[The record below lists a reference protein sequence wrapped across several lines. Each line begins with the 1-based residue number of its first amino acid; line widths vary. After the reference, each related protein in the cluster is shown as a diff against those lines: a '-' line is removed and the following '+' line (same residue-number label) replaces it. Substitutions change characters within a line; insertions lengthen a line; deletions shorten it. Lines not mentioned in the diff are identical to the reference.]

1 MVRRLFGAALFPASS
16 FVLLVATIFLG
27 PILLSG
33 CGGGGNAITI
43 EISPSNAQSLDENE
57 SLNFTALLA
66 NDTHN
71 KGVTWK
77 LTGSG
82 CAGTPAT
89 GCGTLTNVTPLSVTY
104 TAPAVSAATPVTL
117 TATSNAQ
124 TSVTQTVTITVEIA
138 PTFSTPCVGSAS
150 PCTLPNGQNGEPY
163 NVSLGVINGVTPY
176 AFSVTTGASAFAAA
190 CLHLNGTSGQIV
202 GTPCNTTAV
211 NLTFTVQVADDG
223 GATPITQV
231 YTIFLQPAPVLSIT
245 TTSLPLG
252 YTNSRYSASIATQGG
267 VTPLTFSVLP
277 STPLPAGLALN
288 PQTGQVT
295 GIPTA
300 AGSYSFTVKVQDSSL
315 PSPGQIVTGAVSVTI
330 VNPQPL
336 QISTTT
342 LPQGFTATP
351 YNGTLQAIGGVP
363 PYSWKIIQGQLPA
376 GLTLNGST
384 GVISGTPILVSPT
397 PITFEVQ
404 VTDAEVTPP
413 APVTANLAITISA
426 GSTNSNILLSGQ
438 YSFLFKGFDSNGT
451 VAIVGT
457 ITADGGGNITAG
469 TADSNRQDSTSS
481 HNTVVVTD
489 QPITGTY
496 TVGNDGRGTL
506 QLTNENPQTSG
517 LVTTDYNFVL
527 QSDGSAE
534 FIETHPTPAP
544 ANADTFNTHGEG
556 VLKPVFGSN
565 FSAANLSGNYAFE
578 FTGQDVGGKPTALAG
593 VATATGSNG
602 LFTPGT
608 SDFNDNGAY
617 TSQPIT
623 GNFIFESNNRG
634 LAAFLFQVPSKTDVT
649 ISFVFYFVSPNDLY
663 FMEIDTTTTSKSS
676 IFYRLSGEM
685 ILQQTTAVFSN
696 SSLQGASVVTGTAVN
711 GSNSSILV
719 GLLSATQCNGSTP
732 ATLSY
737 DENVGGTI
745 TSPSPSFTGTCT
757 VATNGR
763 AAFTNF
769 GSRVAAAY
777 LTGPGQGFLIGSD
790 AGVTT
795 GLLEQQEAGPFADS
809 SVEGTY
815 AISAPDEAETNVPAV
830 IGQSF
835 ANGAGAFTTPSTID
849 EVDPPGTTSHLDQ
862 TFTANINSLD
872 ATTGRGTMTTNG
884 PTGFPTNVVF
894 YVVTP
899 AAIRAIGVD
908 PGVANPQ
915 VFFFNH

>member
-1 MVRRLFGAALFPASS
+1 MVRRLFGAALSPASF
-16 FVLLVATIFLG
+16 FVLLAATVSLG
-27 PILLSG
+27 PMLLSG
-33 CGGGGNAITI
+33 CGGGGAAITI
-43 EISPSNAQSLDENE
+43 EIVPSTAQSLDENE
-57 SLNFTALLA
+57 SLSFTALLA

-89 GCGTLTNVTPLSVTY
+89 GCGTLSNVTPLSVTY

-163 NVSLGVINGVTPY
+163 NVAIGVINGVTPY
-176 AFSVTTGASAFAAA
+176 TFSVTTGASAFAAA
-190 CLHLNGTSGQIV
+190 CLHLNATSGQIV

-211 NLTFTVQVADDG
+211 DLNFTVQMADDG
-223 GATPITQV
+223 GAAPITQV
-231 YTIFLQPAPVLSIT
+231 YTIFLEPAPVLSIT
-245 TTSLPLG
+245 THTLPLG
-252 YTNSRYSASIATQGG
+252 YTNSQYSASISTQGG
-267 VTPLTFSVLP
+267 VTPLTFTLLSGN
-277 STPLPAGLALN
+277 PLPAGLALN
-288 PQTGQVT
+288 PHTGQVS
-295 GIPTA
+295 GVPTA
-300 AGSYSFTVKVQDSSL
+300 AGTFTFSVQVQDSSL
-315 PSPGQIVTGAVSVTI
+315 PSPGQIVSGTVSVTI
-330 VNPQPL
+330 MNPQPL
-336 QISTTT
+336 SITTTT
-342 LPQGFTATP
+342 LPVGSTAAP
-351 YNGTLQAIGGVP
+351 YNGTLQATGGVT
-363 PYSWKIIQGQLPA
+363 PYNWTIIQGQLPP
-376 GLTLNGST
+376 GLTLNSTT
-384 GVISGTPILVSPT
+384 GVISGTPILVTTS
-397 PITFEVQ
+397 TFTVQ

-413 APVTANLAITISA
+413 APVTRSLTITINA
-426 GSTNSNILLSGQ
+426 GSTNGNILFSGQ

-481 HNTVVVTD
+481 HNTVVVTG
-489 QPITGTY
+489 QAITGTY

-506 QLTNENPQTSG
+506 QLTNENPQTSA
-517 LVTTDYNFVL
+517 LVTTDYSLVL

-565 FSAANLSGNYAFE
+565 FSSANLSGNYAFE
-578 FTGQDVGGKPTALAG
+578 FTGQDVAGNPTALAG
-593 VATATGSNG
+593 VATATGTNG

-623 GNFIFESNNRG
+623 GNFIFQSDNSG

-649 ISFVFYFVSPNDLY
+649 ISFVFYFISPNDLY
-663 FMEIDTTTTSKSS
+663 FMEIDTATTSKSS

-685 ILQQTTAVFSN
+685 ILQQTTAVFS
-696 SSLQGASVVTGTAVN
+696 STSLQGASVVTGTAVN
-711 GSNSSILV
+711 GTNSNVLV
-719 GLLSATQCNGSTP
+719 GLLTATQCNGATP
-732 ATLSY
+732 ATLNY
-737 DENVGGTI
+737 DENNGGTI
-745 TSPSPSFTGTCT
+745 TSPSPSFSGTCT
-757 VATNGR
+757 VAANGR

-777 LTGPGQGFLIGSD
+777 LTGPGTGFLIGSD
-790 AGVTT
+790 TGVTT

-815 AISAPDEAETNVPAV
+815 ALSAPHEAETNVPAIV
-830 IGQSF
+830 AQVS
-835 ANGAGAFTTPSTID
+835 ADGAGDFTGTAD
-849 EVDPPGTTSHLDQ
+849 EVDPPGTTAHLDQ
-862 TFTANINSLD
+862 PFSATINSLN
-872 ATTGRGTMTTNG
+872 ATTGRGTMTTNT
-884 PTGFPTNVVF
+884 PAGFPTNVVF
-894 YVVTP
+894 YVLSP
-899 AAIRAIGVD
+899 AAIRAIGAD

-915 VFFFNH
+915 VIFFTH

>member
-1 MVRRLFGAALFPASS
+1 MVRRLFGAALVPASV
-16 FVLLVATIFLG
+16 FAFLVAAIFLG

-33 CGGGGNAITI
+33 CGGGGGNAITI

-57 SLNFTALLA
+57 SINFTALLA

-77 LTGSG
+77 LTGTG

-89 GCGTLTNVTPLSVTY
+89 GCGTLTNVTTLSVTY

-211 NLTFTVQVADDG
+211 NLNFTVQVADDG

-252 YTNSRYSASIATQGG
+252 YTNSHYSASINTQGG
-267 VTPLTFSVLP
+267 VTPLTFSLL
-277 STPLPAGLALN
+277 SGSFLPAGLALN
-288 PQTGQVT
+288 PHTGQVS

-300 AGSYSFTVKVQDSSL
+300 AGSFSFSVQVQDSSL
-315 PSPGQIVTGAVSVTI
+315 PSPGQIVSGTVTVTI
-330 VNPQPL
+330 MNPQPL
-336 QISTTT
+336 SISTTT
-342 LPQGFTATP
+342 LPQGSTSTP
-351 YNGTLQAIGGVP
+351 YNGTLQATGGVP
-363 PYSWKIIQGQLPA
+363 PYSWKIIQGQLPP
-376 GLTLNGST
+376 GLTLNSTT
-384 GVISGTPILVSPT
+384 GVISGTPILVTTS
-397 PITFEVQ
+397 TFTVQ

-413 APVTANLAITISA
+413 APVTATLTITINA
-426 GSTNSNILLSGQ
+426 GSANGNILLSGQ

-451 VAIVGT
+451 VAIAGT

-469 TADSNRQDSTSS
+469 TADSNRQDSTPS
-481 HNTVVVTD
+481 HDTVVVTD
-489 QPITGTY
+489 QSITGTY
-496 TVGNDGRGTL
+496 SIGNDGRGTL
-506 QLTNENPQTSG
+506 QITNVNPQTSA
-517 LVTTDYNFVL
+517 LLTTDYNLVL
-527 QSDGSAE
+527 QSDGSAA

-544 ANADTFNTHGEG
+544 ANADVFDTHGEG

-578 FTGQDVGGKPTALAG
+578 FTGQDVGGNPAALAG
-593 VATATGSNG
+593 VATATGSNA

-663 FMEIDTTTTSKSS
+663 FLEIDTTTTSKSS

-685 ILQQTTAVFSN
+685 ILQSTTAVFSS
-696 SSLQGASVVTGTAVN
+696 SSLQGASVVTGTTVN
-711 GSNSSILV
+711 GTNSDVML
-719 GLLSATQCNGSTP
+719 GLLAATQCNGSTS
-732 ATLSY
+732 ATLNY
-737 DENVGGTI
+737 DENNGGTI

-763 AAFTNF
+763 VAFTNF

-815 AISAPDEAETNVPAV
+815 AISAPDEAETNVPAIV
-830 IGQSF
+830 GQAF
-835 ANGAGAFTTPSTID
+835 ANGTGAFTSPSTID

-862 TFTANINSLD
+862 PFTATINSLN

-915 VFFFNH
+915 VVFFNH